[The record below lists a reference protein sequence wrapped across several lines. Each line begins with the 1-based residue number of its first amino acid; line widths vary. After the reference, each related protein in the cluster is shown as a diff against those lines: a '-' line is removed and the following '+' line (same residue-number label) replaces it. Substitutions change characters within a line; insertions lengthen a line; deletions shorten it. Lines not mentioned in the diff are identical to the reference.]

1 MRPDWSFRVLANTGH
16 IPQLERPQAFV
27 DLVHGWL
34 EARQPAPESLSTA
47 RR

>member
-16 IPQLERPQAFV
+16 IPQMERPQTFV
-27 DLVHGWL
+27 EILEGWL
-34 EARQPAPESLSTA
+34 EVPQPAVAASTS